1 MPLPCNLPM
10 ALFICAQMIM
20 DIRNIYLFKQNMPR
34 GSASLNISFLPCFD
48 STFHSYKTTLF
59 RGQTIL
65 ISIANPVTLT
75 KAGNCAGNCVEG
87 SLSVLA
93 TVGLAARMVTR
104 PGPGDPA

>member
-1 MPLPCNLPM
+1 M

-20 DIRNIYLFKQNMPR
+20 DIKSKLPLQAKALA
-34 GSASLNISFLPCFD
+34 SASSRFYLV
-48 STFHSYKTTLF
+48 
-59 RGQTIL
+59 L
-65 ISIANPVTLT
+65 IVHFIATKFPSPTPFNPTLT

-93 TVGLAARMVTR
+93 TVRLAVTR